1 MLRFTLIGL
10 SLAVMGSAFAVE
22 ATKLAA
28 FEKFE
33 LQKSAILADIKEG
46 IVYKEISYGDAKLVQ
61 DTLDLMSANLGS
73 VSEVSEIT
81 PSMLTELR
89 NQQELVNTILTM
101 AENDS
106 RQVCSRRGTLGTNF
120 KTTSCE
126 TVKDRRERQEADRMI
141 IEGLQGKIL
150 PKSN

>member
-1 MLRFTLIGL
+1 MIRITLFLL
-10 SLAVMGSAFAVE
+10 SLAFSANVLAE
-22 ATKLAA
+22 AAAKLAA

-33 LQKSAILADIKEG
+33 VQKSSILADIKEG
-46 IVYKEISYGDAKLVQ
+46 VVYKEITYGDLKLVQ
-61 DTLDLMSANLGS
+61 DTLDIMSTNLGS

-81 PSMLTELR
+81 PQVMTELR

-120 KTTSCE
+120 KTTTCE
-126 TVKDRRERQEADRMI
+126 SVKDRRQRQEADRMM
-141 IEGLQGKIL
+141 IEGLMGKVL
-150 PKSN
+150 PASN

>member
-1 MLRFTLIGL
+1 MIRFVLIFI
-10 SLAVMGSAFAVE
+10 SLTVSVCAFAVE

-28 FEKFE
+28 LEKFE
-33 LQKSAILADIKEG
+33 VQKSAILADIKEG
-46 IVYKEISYGDAKLVQ
+46 VVYKEISYGDLKLVQ

-81 PSMLTELR
+81 PQVMTELR

-106 RQVCSRRGTLGTNF
+106 RQVCSRRGKLGTNF
-120 KTTSCE
+120 KTTTCE
-126 TVKDRRERQEADRMI
+126 SVKDRRQRQEADRMMI
-141 IEGLQGKIL
+141 DGLLGKVL
-150 PKSN
+150 PASN